1 MKLNTAIRHA
11 PVYTHE
17 GAPAVR
23 INAEQELRRSV
34 MACMLWEDSFY
45 ESGES
50 IAERIAKLVAQSRP
64 EFAAAC
70 AYSARTEM
78 KLRHVPLLIVREM
91 ARLPKHKALVSK
103 LLCDVIQRP
112 DEITEFL
119 AIYNKDKRQPL
130 SAQVKKG
137 IAAAFRKFDEYA
149 LAKYNRDGAWKLRD
163 ALFLSHAKPADA
175 NGVKFTK
182 LERKQL
188 DSYDL
193 TAGERLFKR
202 LVDGELV
209 TPDTWEV
216 ALSGGADKKS
226 VFERLMTEKKLGA
239 LAFIRNLRNMA
250 AVKVSESLIAEYS
263 ATVKV
268 ERVLP
273 FRFIAAAR
281 YVPQW
286 EPLIE
291 AMMFRCLEGAEK
303 LKGKTV
309 LLVDVSG
316 SMDYRLS
323 AKSEMLRLDAAY
335 GLGILLRE
343 LCEQAEIFTF
353 SHTVARIPARRG
365 FALRGAMHNS
375 QPHGGTQLGDAIR
388 ALHANGFAE
397 YSRLIVITDEQ
408 SCDSVPAPNGLGY
421 VLNVA
426 SYKNGIGYGPWTHI
440 DGWSEAVIS
449 YIIEHEKESLQGS

>member
-1 MKLNTAIRHA
+1 MKINTAVRQS

-23 INAEQELRRSV
+23 ITAEQELRRSV

-70 AYSARTEM
+70 AFSARTEM

-91 ARLPKHKALVSK
+91 ARLPKHKALVRK

-137 IAAAFRKFDEYA
+137 IAAAFQKFDEYA

-163 ALFLSHAKPADA
+163 ALFLSHSKPIDA
-175 NGVKFTK
+175 SKKFTK
-182 LERKQL
+182 LERKDGHEYEL
-188 DSYDL
+188 S
-193 TAGERLFKR
+193 THERLYKR

-216 ALSGGADKKS
+216 SLSAGADKKAT
-226 VFERLMTEKKLGA
+226 FERLMEEKKLGA

-250 AVKVSESLIAEYS
+250 EAKVSEALIAGYAS
-263 ATVKV
+263 SVKV

-286 EPLIE
+286 EPILE
-291 AMMFRCLEGAEK
+291 SMMYRCLDGAEK

-316 SMDYRLS
+316 SMSHRLS

-335 GLGILLRE
+335 GLGVLLRE
-343 LCEQAEIFTF
+343 LCEQVEIFTF
-353 SHTVARIPARRG
+353 SDALACIAPRRG
-365 FALRGAMHNS
+365 FALRDAMHQS
-375 QPHGGTQLGDAIR
+375 QPHSGTHLGGAVNG
-388 ALHANGFAE
+388 LHMNGFAE

-408 SCDSVPAPNGLGY
+408 SSDAVPAPNGLGY
-421 VLNVA
+421 VINVA
-426 SYKNGIGYGPWTHI
+426 SNKNGIGYGKWTHI
-440 DGWSEAVIS
+440 DGWSEAVIQ
-449 YIIEHEKESLQGS
+449 YIIAAESA

>member
-1 MKLNTAIRHA
+1 MKLNVAIKQSQQ
-11 PVYTHE
+11 YTHE
-17 GAPAVR
+17 GAPAAH

-34 MACMLWEDSFY
+34 MACMLWEDQFY

-50 IAERIAKLVAQSRP
+50 IAERIAKLVAASRP

-70 AYSARTEM
+70 AFSARTEM

-91 ARLPKHKALVSK
+91 ARLPKHKALVAK
-103 LLCDVIQRP
+103 LLADVIQRP
-112 DEITEFL
+112 DEITEFC

-137 IAAAFRKFDEYA
+137 LAAAFRKFDEYA

-163 ALFLSHAKPADA
+163 ALFLSHAKPHDA
-175 NGVKFTK
+175 AIKYTK
-182 LERKQL
+182 LERKQAEQ
-188 DSYDL
+188 YDL
-193 TAGERLFKR
+193 SASERLFKR

-216 ALSGGADKKS
+216 SLSGGADKKA
-226 VFERLMTEKKLGA
+226 VFERLLSEGKLGA

-250 AVKVSESLIAEYS
+250 ESKVDEKLIADYS

-286 EPLIE
+286 ERMLE
-291 AMMFRCLEGAEK
+291 AMMFRCLQGAEK
-303 LKGKTV
+303 LKGKTI

-316 SMDYRLS
+316 SMNERIS

-335 GLGILLRE
+335 GLGVLVRE
-343 LCEQAEIFTF
+343 LSDQVEIFTF
-353 SHTVARIPARRG
+353 SNQVARIAPRHG
-365 FALRGAMHNS
+365 FALRDAMHTS
-375 QPHGGTQLGDAIR
+375 QEHSGTQLGGAIQ
-388 ALHANGFAE
+388 ALHTNGFAA
-397 YSRLIVITDEQ
+397 YDRLIVITDEQ
-408 SCDSVPAPNGLGY
+408 SADNVPAPNEQGY
-421 VLNVA
+421 VINVA
-426 SYKNGIGYGPWTHI
+426 SYKNGIGYGKWTHI

-449 YIIEHEKESLQGS
+449 YIIAHEAE